1 MSFDL
6 TQPEAGIRIL
16 DEDAILIEKK
26 PHLTEQRAWS
36 GIIEV
41 KGEDLEKRFG
51 TSRIALGTKSCLAQ
65 LGVFVSIQHKGKT
78 KTPDVE
84 VNKDGIIARI
94 KGSHYSR
101 YPVSVEEGA
110 PIGRFF
116 NKVGSPLNLAQV
128 KDLMRIQK
136 DLGKQ
141 IYEEEEGAVDEDGG
155 VILTARNL
163 LFPLNPST
171 KETPPYKVTS
181 RKHLDGLL
189 HSMPVDGSREI
200 EQGEFVVTDTPK
212 LMIPKNY
219 AGLLWVDQVGDMAM
233 PAHLNSPIVDPGYE
247 GNLRLELYQPH
258 PHPVELRQV
267 FVRLYVFRA
276 LQVYSQAGQREMFK

>member
-6 TQPEAGIRIL
+6 NQPEIGIRIL

-36 GIIEV
+36 GTVEV
-41 KGEDLEKRFG
+41 KGENLDKRFG
-51 TSRIALGTKSCLAQ
+51 ISRIALGTKSCLAQ

-84 VNKDGIIARI
+84 VNKSSIVARI

-101 YPVSVEEGA
+101 YPVSVEEGS

-116 NKVGSPLNLAQV
+116 NKVGAHLNLAQV
-128 KDLMRIQK
+128 KDLMRTQR

-141 IYEEEEGAVDEDGG
+141 LYEEEEGAVDEDGG
-155 VILTARNL
+155 VILTARNTL
-163 LFPLNPST
+163 YPLNPST
-171 KETPPYKVTS
+171 QEKPPYKVTS
-181 RKHLDGLL
+181 RRHLDALL
-189 HSMPVDGSREI
+189 HSTPVDGSREI
-200 EQGEFVVTDTPK
+200 EQGEFIVTDTPK
-212 LMIPKNY
+212 LLIPKNY

-233 PAHLNSPIVDPGYE
+233 PAHLNSPLVDPGYE
-247 GNLRLELYQPH
+247 GNLRLELWQGRP
-258 PHPVELRQV
+258 PPGGGRQI
-267 FVRLYVFRA
+267 FVRLYIFGA
-276 LQVYSQAGQREMFK
+276 LQVYSQEGQREMF

>member
-6 TQPEAGIRIL
+6 TQPEVGIRIL

-36 GIIEV
+36 GTIEV
-41 KGEDLEKRFG
+41 EGEDLDRRFG
-51 TSRIALGTKSCLAQ
+51 ISRIALGTKSCLAQ

-84 VNKDGIIARI
+84 VRKDKIVARI

-101 YPVSVEEGA
+101 YPVSVEEGY

-116 NKVGSPLNLAQV
+116 NKIGTPLNAAQV
-128 KDLMRIQK
+128 KDLMRAQR

-141 IYEEEEGAVDEDGG
+141 IYEEEEGSVDEDGG
-155 VILTARNL
+155 IILRARNL
-163 LFPLNPST
+163 VYPLNPST
-171 KETPPYKVTS
+171 EQKPPYKVTS
-181 RKHLDGLL
+181 RKHLDALL
-189 HSMPVDGSREI
+189 HQISVDGSREI
-200 EQGEFVVTDTPK
+200 EQGEFIVTDTPK
-212 LMIPKNY
+212 LMIPHRY
-219 AGLLWVDQVGDMAM
+219 AGLLWVDQMGDMAM

-258 PHPVELRQV
+258 PYPVELRQV
-267 FVRLYVFRA
+267 FVRLYLFGA
-276 LQVYSQAGQREMFK
+276 LQVHSQTGQREMFR